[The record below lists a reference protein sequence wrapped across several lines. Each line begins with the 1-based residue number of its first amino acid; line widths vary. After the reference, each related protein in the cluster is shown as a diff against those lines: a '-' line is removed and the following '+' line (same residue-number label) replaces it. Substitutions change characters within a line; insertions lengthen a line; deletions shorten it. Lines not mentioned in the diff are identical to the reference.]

1 MRALQ
6 PEVTRANE
14 RMKGLRFQEDLPGKS
29 TLMDTLGPWLSGEKY
44 PSSVREFG
52 DRSKENKATLNKEAI
67 NY

>member
-1 MRALQ
+1 
-6 PEVTRANE
+6 
-14 RMKGLRFQEDLPGKS
+14 MKGLRFQEDLPGKS